1 MPRSYAL
8 LNGNDNVI
16 PRNRSHLIKMDSNF
30 VKIENDDD
38 MDNDIRT
45 EPKTRHSTSATTPE
59 ELDEPRVYAVE
70 LRETLSYTDR

>member
-1 MPRSYAL
+1 
-8 LNGNDNVI
+8 
-16 PRNRSHLIKMDSNF
+16 MDSNF

-38 MDNDIRT
+38 MDNDIWT

-70 LRETLSYTDR
+70 LRETLSYTDRWGRKVIKTSRYSE